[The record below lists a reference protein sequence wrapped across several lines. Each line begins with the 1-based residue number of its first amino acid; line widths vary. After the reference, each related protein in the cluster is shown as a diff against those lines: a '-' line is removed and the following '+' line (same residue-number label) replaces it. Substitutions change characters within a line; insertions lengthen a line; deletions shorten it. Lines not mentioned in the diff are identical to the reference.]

1 MSKVLFGSS
10 LGFVVLPL
18 LLIAQSPSS
27 GPVYVSFNEHGRV
40 TGEADAEFKSV
51 KRVATFGERS
61 VFMIRR
67 DPGASVPEIH
77 RQMAHMFMVV
87 SGEGTLVLGGELVG
101 RHQDPNSGD
110 RENGNDNSERRRT
123 SSRPRRRVLR
133 STRNATPVRG
143 AAGQGNDDSHDQ
155 RIAGGDIVV
164 AESGTDFQGHSGP
177 NVDLP
182 PRFTAA
188 WCAPRSVGSRQR

>member
-18 LLIAQSPSS
+18 LLIAQTPSS
-27 GPVYVSFNEHGRV
+27 GPVYVSFNEYGRV
-40 TGEADAEFKSV
+40 TGEADAEFKSLT
-51 KRVATFGERS
+51 RVATFGNRS

-77 RQMAHMFMVV
+77 RQMAHILMVV

-110 RENGNDNSERRRT
+110 RENGT
-123 SSRPRRRVLR
+123 
-133 STRNATPVRG
+133 TIRNGVEHQVVPGDAFYVPPETPH
-143 AAGQGNDDSHDQ
+143 QY
-155 RIAGGDIVV
+155 VV
-164 AESGTDFQGHSGP
+164 QPGKEMTILTI
-177 NVDLP
+177 NE
-182 PRFTAA
+182 
-188 WCAPRSVGSRQR
+188 